1 MGDLEEDYD
10 DEVHYIEISMTE
22 DNKDFYNENIL
33 KELGV
38 DVEVSVIFRTNY
50 EYDASGKKMM
60 GGERPE
66 YEQITIPY
74 RYFYS
79 GLNSISNLFVFSKTP
94 IKSSSKPSYSL
105 FQNNNLPSQAKPSTS
120 PNLISRFLSLFSSN
134 SSSKK
139 IPSPIVPIKSSDKS
153 LTLLEETSPTINSNL
168 PSQATENPSNLPS
181 QATTNSFSSP
191 LCFDEK
197 MNISTEKNNLPS
209 QATENPYSFSSKQ
222 NEKENTLL
230 TEASPN
236 EISPDSNME
245 EKITIRIKITGKMQE
260 LNFTYNELLQE
271 RLWIEKAISMNK
283 CFIDWDY
290 TEKVWNTKIDINRS
304 NENMKLYK
312 VNNKII
318 LIGDLLSFS
327 KLKELNV
334 FEEENLKTKKGVSFF
349 SSSTNVDVLPKS
361 SMNISMIE
369 REVRYYEFKRFNT
382 LYPGVLNRLKNTE
395 LYKRILFGIKE

>member
-94 IKSSSKPSYSL
+94 IKSSSKTSYSL
-105 FQNNNLPSQAKPSTS
+105 FQNNNNLSSQAKPSTS

-139 IPSPIVPIKSSDKS
+139 IPSPIVPIKSSVNLPSQATEKPSNS
-153 LTLLEETSPTINSNL
+153 LTLLAKELPTINSNL
-168 PSQATENPSNLPS
+168 PSQATENP
-181 QATTNSFSSP
+181 NSFSVPSP
-191 LCFDEK
+191 
-197 MNISTEKNNLPS
+197 IV
-209 QATENPYSFSSKQ
+209 SSKQ
-222 NEKENTLL
+222 DEKENTLL
-230 TEASPN
+230 TEASP
-236 EISPDSNME
+236 DSNME
-245 EKITIRIKITGKMQE
+245 EKVTIRIKITGKMQE
-260 LNFTYNELLQE
+260 LSFSYNELLQE